1 MKIINEKC
9 EGVFDEIS
17 NLRWSDIFS
26 LREVNDFNP
35 Y

>member
-1 MKIINEKC
+1 MEIINEKAKA
-9 EGVFDEIS
+9 VFDEIS